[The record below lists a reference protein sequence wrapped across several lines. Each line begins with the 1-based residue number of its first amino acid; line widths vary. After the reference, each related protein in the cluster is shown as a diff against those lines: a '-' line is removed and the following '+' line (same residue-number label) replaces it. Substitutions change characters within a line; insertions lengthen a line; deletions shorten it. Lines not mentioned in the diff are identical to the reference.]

1 MCMAD
6 KVTLNL
12 HSTDCA
18 RNYQLFHITVVFI
31 QIRWWCEFIKAQ
43 VVLSGV
49 ESPVS
54 DQRGSDK
61 VLPFQ
66 KLIVWK
72 IELPHP
78 GSESLKQL
86 MKSFSHPGESLY
98 SIQSGLTIKHTYVE
112 LSQNF
117 LNRQGIVGN
126 TLFDI
131 TVKAS
136 SNCSVIDYKF

>member
-1 MCMAD
+1 MQETINYFISLLCSSKSD
-6 KVTLNL
+6 GGVNL
-12 HSTDCA
+12 LRHK
-18 RNYQLFHITVVFI
+18 LFCQGCQT
-31 QIRWWCEFIKAQ
+31 
-43 VVLSGV
+43 
-49 ESPVS
+49 
-54 DQRGSDK
+54 K

-78 GSESLKQL
+78 RLQFLTSESLKQL

-98 SIQSGLTIKHTYVE
+98 SIQSGQAIKHTYVE

-117 LNRQGIVGN
+117 LNRPGIVGN

>member
-1 MCMAD
+1 MQETINYFISLLRSSKSD
-6 KVTLNL
+6 GGVNL
-12 HSTDCA
+12 LRHKLFCQGW
-18 RNYQLFHITVVFI
+18 RVQLQT
-31 QIRWWCEFIKAQ
+31 
-43 VVLSGV
+43 
-49 ESPVS
+49 
-54 DQRGSDK
+54 K

-78 GSESLKQL
+78 HLQFVTSESLKQL

-98 SIQSGLTIKHTYVE
+98 SIQSGQTIKHTYVE